1 MDITFEKIKGD
12 SVAYKTAMIIFALF
26 AIAGAVSTWIVIQKG
41 LWITGM
47 NNRVPWGL
55 QIVMAVYYIGLSAGS
70 LVISGL
76 YGVFGK
82 QEYKPFARIAV
93 WIAMLFL
100 IAGLLSILT
109 DQGRMDRVFVQP
121 FVHFNLQSMFSIN
134 PILYSGHI
142 LICIIYLWA
151 LFTERK
157 KLTTVIATL
166 AFGWAFCVH
175 SGTGAIFG
183 FGARMLYE
191 SPLLPASFVAAAM
204 ASGTAL
210 MILLIVG
217 LFKITKRCLDDRLV
231 LWLGQFLAVC
241 ILVVVYFLFIENAY
255 RAYVVELRQAAMY
268 YLFGGLHSIFFW
280 GGLIFLGLVVPMFIL
295 FRKKTGQSIK
305 WIVIASGMVVFGILF
320 ERYVIVL
327 PGLTYP
333 QEILPGMHITQ
344 SMIQEGI
351 AAYNISLAEIL
362 QALGVFGVVGF
373 LFLWGLRFFKLLP
386 TEAIIYDQIGLIKRI
401 EYLRQKGIHI
411 EDKKPR
417 ALAAR

>member
-1 MDITFEKIKGD
+1 MDMTFERIDGK
-12 SVAYKTAMIIFALF
+12 SVPYNAVLVVFAGFALCG
-26 AIAGAVSTWIVIQKG
+26 AIATYLAAQQG
-41 LWITGM
+41 LAITGM
-47 NNRVPWGL
+47 TNRVPWGL

-82 QEYKPFARIAV
+82 VEYKPFARIAV
-93 WIAMLFL
+93 YVAMLFL

-109 DQGRMDRVFVQP
+109 DQGRIARVMVQP

-134 PILYSGHI
+134 PGLYIGHI
-142 LICIIYLWA
+142 LICIVYLWA

-157 KLTTVIATL
+157 RLTRVVATL

-183 FGARMLYE
+183 FGARQLYE

-217 LFKITKRCLDDRLV
+217 LFRITRRPLDDELII
-231 LWLGQFLAVC
+231 WLGRFLAVC
-241 ILVVVYFLFIENAY
+241 LLVVTYFLFMENAY
-255 RAYVVELRQAAMY
+255 RAYVVELRPAAMY
-268 YLFGGLHSIFFW
+268 YLFSGVHSILFW
-280 GGLIFLGLVVPMFIL
+280 VGLILTGCVIPLIIL
-295 FRKKTGQSIK
+295 FRKTGKSVQ
-305 WIVIASGMVVFGILF
+305 WVVIASCLVVFGILC

-327 PGLTYP
+327 PGLTHP
-333 QEILPGMHITQ
+333 PELFPGMEIT
-344 SMIQEGI
+344 SSPIQEGV
-351 AAYNISLAEIL
+351 ATYTVSFAEVV

-373 LFLWGLRFFKLLP
+373 LFLAGLRIFKLLP
-386 TEAIIYDQIGLIKRI
+386 TEARAIKASG
-401 EYLRQKGIHI
+401 QVKQ
-411 EDKKPR
+411 
-417 ALAAR
+417 

>member
-1 MDITFEKIKGD
+1 MDIVFERIDDQAAQLRRLMIAFGVLAMAGLLATWWVVEKGIW
-12 SVAYKTAMIIFALF
+12 V
-26 AIAGAVSTWIVIQKG
+26 
-41 LWITGM
+41 TGM
-47 NNRVPWGL
+47 YTRVPWGL

-93 WIAMLFL
+93 YVAMLFL

-109 DQGRMDRVFVQP
+109 DQGRLDRVFVEP

-134 PILYSGHI
+134 PILYIGHI
-142 LICIIYLWA
+142 LICVVYLWA

-157 KLTTVIATL
+157 KLTTVVATL

-217 LFKITKRCLDDRLV
+217 LFKATKRHVDDELII
-231 LWLGQFLAVC
+231 WLGRFLAVC
-241 ILVVVYFLFIENAY
+241 ILVVVYFLALENAY
-255 RAYVVELRQAAMY
+255 RAYVVELREAAIY
-268 YLFGGLHSIFFW
+268 YLFDGFHGALFWFGLGIV
-280 GGLIFLGLVVPMFIL
+280 GLFIPMFIL
-295 FRKKTGQSIK
+295 FRRKTGTSIR
-305 WIVIASGMVVFGILF
+305 WIVIASVLVVFGVLC

-327 PGLTYP
+327 PGLTHP
-333 QEILPGMHITQ
+333 AELFPGMTVVG
-344 SMIQEGI
+344 SALEEGVVSYSVSI
-351 AAYNISLAEIL
+351 VEVL
-362 QALGVFGVVGF
+362 QALGVFGVIGF
-373 LFLWGLRFFKLLP
+373 LFVFGLRVFKLLP
-386 TEAIIYDQIGLIKRI
+386 TEA
-401 EYLRQKGIHI
+401 
-411 EDKKPR
+411 R
-417 ALAAR
+417 ALNNQSSSESGP